1 MGLYFVT
8 YLYGKLCI
16 FNNCCSYLPF
26 KYCLKTTKG
35 CLLIFKK
42 KSGKQQGL
50 TELTLFRARG
60 LDDKMMEETRNKWT
74 LSKDKIEWDAVE
86 TIPILLYTDNFTLLS
101 VYKEV

>member
-1 MGLYFVT
+1 MENYV
-8 YLYGKLCI
+8 YLIIAEADCPLNIVWRQQKNVCQYSK
-16 FNNCCSYLPF
+16 
-26 KYCLKTTKG
+26 KERKTTG
-35 CLLIFKK
+35 VNRVNIISC
-42 KSGKQQGL
+42 KQMW
-50 TELTLFRARG
+50 G